1 MTFTRF
7 FKQFCEESGEDIWNM
22 SLERF
27 NAMKAQAR
35 EIYNNNKNKKDKEA
49 EE

>member
-1 MTFTRF
+1 MTFTEF

-22 SLERF
+22 SLERY

-35 EIYNNNKNKKDKEA
+35 EIYNYNKKDKEA